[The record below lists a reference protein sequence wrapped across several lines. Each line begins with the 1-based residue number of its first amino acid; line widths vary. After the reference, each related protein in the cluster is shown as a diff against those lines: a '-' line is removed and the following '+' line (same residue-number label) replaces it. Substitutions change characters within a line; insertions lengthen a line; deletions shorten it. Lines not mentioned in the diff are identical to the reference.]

1 MRSTRPNTR
10 WCVSIRDG
18 GEDPPARSLLQGV
31 RRLKPSESVA
41 LYQILQARIIKLENT
56 VRWNW
61 SAGDLAIWDNQATQ
75 HYGIADY
82 GTQAR
87 SVHRVTLAGDVP
99 VDVHGEQS
107 RILQG
112 DAAEYSIIAD
122 IDRLPGFAAN

>member
-1 MRSTRPNTR
+1 MVRIHPAT
-10 WCVSIRDG
+10 
-18 GEDPPARSLLQGV
+18 GEKTLLLGHFFKEFV
-31 RRLKPSESVA
+31 GLKPSESVA